1 LIGAAHTGKVNISDK
16 KYPWDAK
23 NVSHGYL
30 LYRMLAALQ
39 MFGRNKRGV
48 RFANEFCE

>member
-1 LIGAAHTGKVNISDK
+1 MRKT
-16 KYPWDAK
+16 
-23 NVSHGYL
+23 YL
-30 LYRMLAALQ
+30 TDIFSYRMLAALQ

>member
-1 LIGAAHTGKVNISDK
+1 MRKT
-16 KYPWDAK
+16 
-23 NVSHGYL
+23 YL
-30 LYRMLAALQ
+30 TDILYRMLAALQ